1 MQMEKKNELHVI
13 TMVKKI
19 SPGSLKEY
27 WENDF
32 RKYSQEHSSI
42 YFVYFQVLLSMVFG
56 E

>member
-1 MQMEKKNELHVI
+1 MEKKNELHVI

-32 RKYSQEHSSI
+32 SQEHSSI